1 MFVCGL
7 AFATLYVTD
16 VHGMG
21 PTVEACTSRALPDYK
36 SAILLPPSH
45 KSKKMLPRKRDTSQ
59 SHAKGPFS
67 GPALTIMSFNVEG
80 ISAAKEQLIAD
91 LRQRLQC
98 AVVCIQETHR
108 GPDAIRHSI
117 PGMDLAIERPHS
129 QYGSAI
135 FVTSGTIVNTT
146 SLTDINNI
154 EILRVDL
161 NGISVTSVYKPPG
174 ERFSIHQPLT
184 AVGDQQQVII
194 GDFNSHS
201 STWGYATTN
210 TDGEMVEDRA
220 ENQRLS
226 LIYDPKLPSYFNSGR
241 WRRNP
246 DIIFATNRI
255 AGCCNKIVMEPIPRS
270 QHRPIGVQVNAAITV
285 QTVPFRR
292 RFNLKKANWEQYA
305 YQLDAAVE
313 NIPATAECYDQF
325 VNALRKVARKNIPR
339 GCRRNYVPVLTPES
353 IELIKEY
360 REKYEDDP
368 FADSTI
374 TLGEELMS
382 AISEER
388 RKAWQTLIESTD
400 MTHNS
405 KKAWST
411 VRKLCDD
418 PCKPKQHCNT
428 TANQVAH
435 QLLLNGRVPNRQP
448 KVRLDRQRYPDDPGF
463 TRAFTA
469 AELDIGIRVLKNGK
483 SPGLDD
489 IQTELIKQFGP
500 KARDWLLRFFN
511 NCTETKK
518 IPKIWRQA
526 KVVAL
531 LKPGKD
537 PSVAKSFRPIS
548 LLCHTYELF
557 ERLILNRIAE
567 HVDAKL
573 IPEQAGFRPG
583 KSCTSQLLN
592 LTEHIEGG
600 YEKRLITGA
609 VFVDL
614 SAAYDTVNHR
624 RLLSKVLEMTGDVHL
639 TDLIRTMLESRR
651 FFVVLNGKKS
661 RWRRQRN
668 GLPQGSVLAPMLF
681 NIYTNDQPTHADTLS
696 FIYADDLCI
705 ASQGSVTHVC
715 PEHYDYLQRH
725 EPTACE
731 PFKDTGVCFAP
742 KEPRSQT
749 RTECSVE
756 RYQTLKHNNTSVS
769 GHPP

>member
-1 MFVCGL
+1 
-7 AFATLYVTD
+7 
-16 VHGMG
+16 
-21 PTVEACTSRALPDYK
+21 
-36 SAILLPPSH
+36 
-45 KSKKMLPRKRDTSQ
+45 MLSCAPRRRT
-59 SHAKGPFS
+59 
-67 GPALTIMSFNVEG
+67 EG
-80 ISAAKEQLIAD
+80 QL
-91 LRQRLQC
+91 
-98 AVVCIQETHR
+98 
-108 GPDAIRHSI
+108 AIRPSI
-117 PGMDLAIERPHS
+117 PGMELAIERPHP

-146 SLTDINNI
+146 SLNDINNI
-154 EILRVDL
+154 DILRVDL

-174 ERFSIHQPLT
+174 ERFSFHQPLT
-184 AVGDQQQVII
+184 AVGDQQQLII

-201 STWGYATTN
+201 STWGSATTN
-210 TDGEMVEDRA
+210 TDGELVEDWA

-226 LIYDPKLPSYFNSGR
+226 LIHHPELPSSFNSGR
-241 WRRNP
+241 WRRGYNP
-246 DIIFATNRI
+246 DISFATNRI
-255 AGCCNKIVMEPIPRS
+255 AGCCNKIVMEPVPRS

-285 QTVPFRR
+285 QAVPFRR
-292 RFNLKKANWEQYA
+292 RFNLNKANWEQYA

-313 NIPATAECYDQF
+313 NIPSTAECYDQF

-339 GCRRNYVPVLTPES
+339 GCRRNYVPGLTPES
-353 IELIKEY
+353 IELIEEY

-368 FADSTI
+368 FADNTI

-400 MTHNS
+400 MTHSS

-411 VRKLCDD
+411 IRKLCDD
-418 PCKPKQHCNT
+418 PCKPNEHCNT

-435 QLLLNGRVPNRQP
+435 QLLLNGRAPNRQP

-463 TRAFTA
+463 PRAFTA
-469 AELDIGIRVLKNGK
+469 AELDIGIRVLNNGK
-483 SPGLDD
+483 APGLDD

-526 KVVAL
+526 KVVAQ

-548 LLCHTYELF
+548 LLCHTYKLF

-567 HVDAKL
+567 HVYAKL

-592 LTEHIEGG
+592 LTEHIEDG

-609 VFVDL
+609 VFVDFVCCL
-614 SAAYDTVNHR
+614 RHGQPPTPPQQGARGDWRRTPDRPDTHHAGKQTLLRGAEREEEPLATTTKWTTTGKCTGTDVVQQLHQRPARTRRHSQLHQRR
-624 RLLSKVLEMTGDVHL
+624 RLVH
-639 TDLIRTMLESRR
+639 RVARKR
-651 FFVVLNGKKS
+651 
-661 RWRRQRN
+661 
-668 GLPQGSVLAPMLF
+668 
-681 NIYTNDQPTHADTLS
+681 
-696 FIYADDLCI
+696 
-705 ASQGSVTHVC
+705 
-715 PEHYDYLQRH
+715 LQQH
-725 EPTACE
+725 
-731 PFKDTGVCFAP
+731 
-742 KEPRSQT
+742 
-749 RTECSVE
+749 
-756 RYQTLKHNNTSVS
+756 
-769 GHPP
+769 